1 MVKIAP
7 SFLSADFRCL
17 EREVKRVEQA
27 GADLIHLDVMDGH
40 FVNNITF
47 GPLVVKTIDRL
58 TDLPLDVHLMIEEPE
73 KYLREFAQSGADY
86 LTVHIEV
93 CDRIETTISEMKS
106 LGVKA
111 GVSLNPDT
119 PLRRIKDILAELDLV
134 LLMTVFPG
142 FAGQRFIS
150 SVLEKIKELR
160 SWLLDQNN
168 KLLIEVDGGVDE
180 KTAPLARDAGADV
193 LVAGSALFGAAD
205 LPKMMRELRGE

>member
-150 SVLEKIKELR
+150 SVLEKIRELR